1 MKKEMTCIV
10 CPRGCTLTVELEGDS
25 IKSIDGF
32 ACPRGRKYAT
42 DELTH
47 PVRTV
52 TSTVLCDDGGVVAVK
67 TDKPIPKDLI
77 FECMELLSKTVAAL
91 PVQIGDVIIEN
102 VLGTDANVVAS
113 ANKK

>member
-10 CPRGCTLTVELEGDS
+10 CPRGCTLAVELDGKD

-32 ACPRGRKYAT
+32 ACPRGRKYAI

-47 PVRTV
+47 PVRTI

-67 TDKPIPKDLI
+67 SDAPIPKELI
-77 FECMELLSKTVAAL
+77 FECMDLLNKTVVHL
-91 PVQIGDVIIEN
+91 PVGIGEIIIEN
-102 VLGTDANVVAS
+102 VLDTGANIVAS
-113 ANKK
+113 ANRK